1 MKAQPRLSTPR
12 IFILAV
18 LAMSLASCGRSRRGD
33 FQPYEG
39 GPGRVI
45 PGVDLDPNNQSNLGD
60 CDLPY
65 NDNASVGN
73 DAFSPELSIIAF
85 PSATVQ
91 SGEVI
96 FLAAQGSSS
105 QSRFDYS
112 FEGGAPRGI
121 SFLDNPI
128 GVRYVRVRG
137 SAPTTRTVTVRAKP
151 TGTTSVVGTTI
162 RLEFTGSGISD
173 PEPNSSCVIDGPSY
187 PYNTP
192 TFGSNDPRV
201 GQFAVFGVRNI
212 NRGLEPVITNVW
224 TNDDS
229 ERAYFYQ
236 NQQSFGIR
244 FNSAGSKT
252 LFIRALIGRT
262 RCDAQ
267 KTITVLES
275 SSANSRSVRLSSSS
289 LTWVDTGVS
298 VTAYSSRLQVGVSG
312 TLTKGVP
319 LCAGE
324 VCTNPLAG
332 YDIYPDGDSA
342 DSSCKASGGS
352 AFNRFAVIGKI
363 GENGTPF
370 LVGSSL
376 RGTPT
381 QSGRLF
387 LRINTGSCGD
397 RLEGVFTARV
407 GLRNSR

>member
-1 MKAQPRLSTPR
+1 MKAQLRLSTPR

-45 PGVDLDPNNQSNLGD
+45 PGVDLEPNDQ
-60 CDLPY
+60 
-65 NDNASVGN
+65 DNATTVAEPSAEGV
-73 DAFSPELSIIAF
+73 SLVAF

-91 SGEVI
+91 SGELI

-112 FEGGAPRGI
+112 FEGSTPRGI

-137 SAPTTRTVTVRAKP
+137 SAPTTRTVTVRVKP
-151 TGTTSVVGTTI
+151 SGVASAVGTTI
-162 RLEFTGSGISD
+162 RLEFTGSGIPD
-173 PEPNSSCVIDGPSY
+173 PEPNSSCVIDGPY
-187 PYNTP
+187 
-192 TFGSNDPRV
+192 GSTEPRV

>member
-1 MKAQPRLSTPR
+1 MKAQLRLSTPKL
-12 IFILAV
+12 FILAV

-39 GPGRVI
+39 GEGPVI
-45 PGVDLDPNNQSNLGD
+45 PGVDLEQNDQ
-60 CDLPY
+60 
-65 NDNASVGN
+65 DNASVSD
-73 DAFSPELSIIAF
+73 DAFGPELPIIAF

-112 FEGGAPRGI
+112 FEGGTPGEI

-128 GVRYVRVRG
+128 GVRFVRVRS

-151 TGTTSVVGTTI
+151 AGVTSAIGTTI
-162 RLEFTGSGISD
+162 RLEFTGSSIPM
-173 PEPNSSCVIDGPSY
+173 PEPNSSCVIEGPY
-187 PYNTP
+187 
-192 TFGSNDPRV
+192 GSSAPRV
-201 GQFAVFGVRNI
+201 GQFAVFRVRNI

-224 TNDDS
+224 TNDGS
-229 ERAYFYQ
+229 EQAYFYQ

-244 FNSAGSKT
+244 FNSAGNKT

-267 KTITVLES
+267 KTVIVSENT
-275 SSANSRSVRLSSSS
+275 SANSRTVTLSSTS

-298 VTAYSSRLQVGVSG
+298 VTAYSSRLQVSASG
-312 TLTKGVP
+312 LLTKGV
-319 LCAGE
+319 LACSSGE
-324 VCTNPLAG
+324 ACFTLAE
-332 YDIYPDGDSA
+332 YDIYPEGDSS

-370 LVGSSL
+370 LVGSNL

-397 RLEGVFTARV
+397 RLEGSFTARV
-407 GLRNSR
+407 GLRTPR